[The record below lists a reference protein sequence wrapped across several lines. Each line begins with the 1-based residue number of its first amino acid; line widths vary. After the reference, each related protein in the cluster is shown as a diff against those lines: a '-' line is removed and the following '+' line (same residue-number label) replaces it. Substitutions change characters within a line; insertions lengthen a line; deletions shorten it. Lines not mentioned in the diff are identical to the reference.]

1 MSTSPEKI
9 IKMKNIIT
17 IAALLIATSSFA
29 QTSTTTA
36 DKKSNETTKTIEV
49 KDAKATP
56 ATKDATAKYDDDSS
70 QFVGTNDFNLVLVR
84 EGVKKG

>member
-1 MSTSPEKI
+1 
-9 IKMKNIIT
+9 MKNIII
-17 IAALLIATSSFA
+17 IAALLIATTSSFA
-29 QTSTTTA
+29 QTNNTTTA

>member
-1 MSTSPEKI
+1 
-9 IKMKNIIT
+9 MKNIIT
-17 IAALLIATSSFA
+17 IIALLIATASFA
-29 QTSTTTA
+29 QTTTTTA
-36 DKKSNETTKTIEV
+36 DQKSNETTKTVEV
-49 KDAKATP
+49 KDAKATTP

>member
-1 MSTSPEKI
+1 
-9 IKMKNIIT
+9 MKNIIT

>member
-1 MSTSPEKI
+1 
-9 IKMKNIIT
+9 MKNIIT
-17 IAALLIATSSFA
+17 IIALLIATASFA
-29 QTSTTTA
+29 QTTTTTA
-36 DKKSNETTKTIEV
+36 DKKPNETTKTVEV
-49 KDAKATP
+49 KDAKATTP

>member
-1 MSTSPEKI
+1 
-9 IKMKNIIT
+9 MKNIII

-29 QTSTTTA
+29 QTNTTT
-36 DKKSNETTKTIEV
+36 DKKSNETTKTVEV
-49 KDAKATP
+49 KDAKATTP

>member
-1 MSTSPEKI
+1 
-9 IKMKNIIT
+9 MKNIIT

-29 QTSTTTA
+29 QTNTTTA
-36 DKKSNETTKTIEV
+36 DKKSNETTKTVEV
-49 KDAKATP
+49 KDAKATTP